1 MRRILLVAQ
10 REFAV
15 HARSRFF
22 LLGLLTPT
30 VLMIGLIV
38 FLGDDV
44 KKEARSGWPG
54 GGDMRWTR
62 HADAL
67 EDVPSW
73 QEVTLV
79 VTDAG
84 DELGRE
90 MSQIARRAA
99 AGEGPGLTL
108 SFAPMP
114 PGSEPEQQIKQK
126 LQDGMADG
134 WLVIPEDLPEGAAA
148 TFYWVQTFDSSAQ
161 DAAFALLN
169 RAVLNARL
177 REAGLSVDESGRLA
191 KGADMTCV
199 AFEPEGTEGAA
210 GRGQFNAMAM
220 GYAWFFMFFMFMGI
234 FGLGQHM
241 LTGLIEEKNS
251 RVIEVLLS
259 AVSPQELMAG
269 KVLGLAAAGLA
280 ALASCGA
287 IVAAVAHMRGLIESI
302 DVSLVVLFVVYY
314 VLGFLLAS
322 SVFAAVGSVCSQVR
336 DMQGFMLPVSLLF
349 LAPVIAWW
357 HLASNPDGPA
367 AVLLSLFPPTAPMAM
382 VLRVSV
388 SHVPAMQIGLS
399 LALLALA
406 DVAVLKGAGR
416 IFRTGILMYGK
427 PPRLREMLRWAGS
440 D

>member
-1 MRRILLVAQ
+1 MRRTFLVAQ

-22 LLGLLTPT
+22 LLGVLIPT
-30 VLMIGLIV
+30 VLMVIGILV
-38 FLGDDV
+38 LGDDV
-44 KKEARSGWPG
+44 NQARRLG
-54 GGDMRWTR
+54 GAPHGESRRTR
-62 HADAL
+62 PADVL
-67 EDVPSW
+67 SW
-73 QEVTLV
+73 KHVKLI
-79 VTDAG
+79 VTDFSDG
-84 DELGRE
+84 LGRE
-90 MSQIARRAA
+90 MSQIAERAVVH
-99 AGEGPGLTL
+99 GGPGLTL

-114 PGSEPEQQIKQK
+114 TGSEPEQEIKQK

-134 WLVIPEDLPEGAAA
+134 WLVIPVNVLEGVPA
-148 TFYWVQTFDSSAQ
+148 TFYSAGSFDSSVQ
-161 DAAFALLN
+161 NAAFALLN

-177 REAGLSVDESGRLA
+177 REAGLPVDESSRLT
-191 KGADMTCV
+191 KGADMACV
-199 AFEPEGTEGAA
+199 AFEAKGTEGAA

-269 KVLGLAAAGLA
+269 KVLGLAAAGLT
-280 ALASCGA
+280 ALAACGA

-302 DVSLVVLFVVYY
+302 DVSILVLFVVYY

-322 SVFAAVGSVCSQVR
+322 SIFAAVGSVCSQLK
-336 DMQGFMLPVSLLF
+336 DMQGFMLPISLMF

-357 HLASNPDGPA
+357 YLASKPDGLL

-388 SHVPAMQIGLS
+388 AHVSAMQIGLS

-427 PPRLREMLRWAGS
+427 PPRLREMLRWARS